1 MNAEFPFIGS
11 AGTNTTVSLDVFREW
26 AWDFGKDCFR
36 HDGDGNMILLSG
48 DEALKVWIYHAIR
61 TDRWAYLAYSNDY
74 GFEGK
79 ALVGKVLTV
88 GERQSELERMIR
100 EALLVNP
107 YIKKVNSVKFE
118 RRGVRLD
125 VAVEVT
131 TVYGE
136 LTV

>member
-1 MNAEFPFIGS
+1 MSAEFPFVSS
-11 AGTNTTVSLDVFREW
+11 AAVSSVGSLDVFREW
-26 AWDFGKDCFR
+26 AWDFGRNCFR
-36 HDGDGNMILLSG
+36 LDGDGNMILLSG
-48 DEALKVWIYHAIR
+48 DEALKVWIYHAIK

-88 GERQSELERMIR
+88 GERRSELERMIR

-118 RRGVRLD
+118 RRGVKLD
-125 VAVEVT
+125 AAVEVT

-136 LTV
+136 VTV

>member
-1 MNAEFPFIGS
+1 MSAEFPFIGS

-26 AWDFGKDCFR
+26 AWDFGRDCFR
-36 HDGDGNMILLSG
+36 LDGDGNMILLSG
-48 DEALKVWIYHAIR
+48 DEALKTWIYHAIK
-61 TDRWAYLAYSNDY
+61 TDRWGYPAYSNDY

-79 ALVGKVLTV
+79 TLVGKVLTV

-118 RRGVRLD
+118 RRGVKLD

-136 LTV
+136 VTV

>member
-1 MNAEFPFIGS
+1 MSAEFPFVSS
-11 AGTNTTVSLDVFREW
+11 AAVSSVGSLDVFREW
-26 AWDFGKDCFR
+26 AWDFERDCFR
-36 HDGDGNMILLSG
+36 LDGDGNMILLSG
-48 DEALKVWIYHAIR
+48 DEALKVWIYHAIK

-79 ALVGKVLTV
+79 TLVGKVLTV

-100 EALLVNP
+100 EALTVNP

-118 RRGVRLD
+118 RRGVKLD
-125 VAVEVT
+125 VTVEVT
-131 TVYGE
+131 TVYGM